1 MITYKIHLIR
11 HGITDGNLQGKYI
24 GVTDLP
30 LSPDGVNELLEL
42 KGLIEYPNVKKV
54 YTSPLLRARQS
65 ANILFGDTEQAAVE
79 NLKEFNF
86 GIFEN
91 KTAAELES
99 TPEYKDFI
107 SGKIT
112 APPEGEDNAEF
123 TKRICLGLNEMVND
137 MMKNGITNAAA
148 VMHGGAIMMLL
159 AACAV
164 PQNHPAFWTSE
175 NGRGYTILIT
185 PSLYQKSG
193 IVEAISLIP
202 EEDSDEI

>member
-65 ANILFGDTEQAAVE
+65 ANILFGDTEQMAVE

-91 KTAAELES
+91 KTAAEGGS
-99 TPEYKDFI
+99 FI
-107 SGKIT
+107 GYPRSINSSRLSGNFRKI
-112 APPEGEDNAEF
+112 
-123 TKRICLGLNEMVND
+123 RMV
-137 MMKNGITNAAA
+137 T
-148 VMHGGAIMMLL
+148 VWH
-159 AACAV
+159 
-164 PQNHPAFWTSE
+164 
-175 NGRGYTILIT
+175 Y
-185 PSLYQKSG
+185 
-193 IVEAISLIP
+193 
-202 EEDSDEI
+202 

>member
-91 KTAAELES
+91 KTAAELEN

-137 MMKNGITNAAA
+137 MMKNNITSAAA

-159 AACAV
+159 AATAL
-164 PQNHPAFWTSE
+164 PRKHPAEWTSDA
-175 NGRGYTILIT
+175 GRGYTIMIT
-185 PSLYQKSG
+185 PSLYHRTG
-193 IVEAISLIP
+193 AVEVIDI
-202 EEDSDEI
+202 I

>member
-30 LSPDGVNELLEL
+30 LSPDGVNELLGL

-65 ANILFGDTEQAAVE
+65 ANIIFGDTEQMAVE
-79 NLKEFNF
+79 NLKEFDF

-91 KTAAELES
+91 KTAAELEN

-107 SGKIT
+107 SGKIS
-112 APPEGEDNAEF
+112 ALPEGEDSAE
-123 TKRICLGLNEMVND
+123 
-137 MMKNGITNAAA
+137 
-148 VMHGGAIMMLL
+148 
-159 AACAV
+159 
-164 PQNHPAFWTSE
+164 WTSDA
-175 NGRGYTILIT
+175 GRGYTIMIT
-185 PSLYQKSG
+185 PSLYHRTG
-193 IVEAISLIP
+193 AVEVIDI
-202 EEDSDEI
+202 I